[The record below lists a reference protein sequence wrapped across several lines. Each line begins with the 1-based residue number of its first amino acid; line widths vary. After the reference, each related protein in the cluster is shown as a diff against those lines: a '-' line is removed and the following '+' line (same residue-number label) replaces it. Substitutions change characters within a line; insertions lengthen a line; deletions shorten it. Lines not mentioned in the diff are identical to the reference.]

1 MQIARLSLSGV
12 NEKMRFA
19 AHTVWGNLRPTDS
32 SHLHCLDVAF
42 GPPAIAKASVR
53 KSAQKQKP
61 LKCAL
66 VQSRKIAPQKP
77 RKIISQITLNKFGLA

>member
-1 MQIARLSLSGV
+1 VWSGARGINAFGPKISADMQIARLSLSGV

-53 KSAQKQKP
+53 KSAQKQN
-61 LKCAL
+61 
-66 VQSRKIAPQKP
+66 R
-77 RKIISQITLNKFGLA
+77 

>member
-61 LKCAL
+61 LMSPKQLISSGFLPRPSVRL
-66 VQSRKIAPQKP
+66 VNST
-77 RKIISQITLNKFGLA
+77 SW